1 MLFILTFIVCS
12 FNAFIIFIAFLI
24 MTIGWS
30 VRTKGLKDEIEDI
43 ENTYDLY
50 VYGLYFD
57 PIKELPEGETPT
69 DTATDDSKDSA
80 DETTDVVTEG
90 KSIT

>member
-1 MLFILTFIVCS
+1 MLFILTFIICS
-12 FNAFIIFIAFLI
+12 CNVIILFIAFLI

-43 ENTYDLY
+43 ENTYDFY

-57 PIKELPEGETPT
+57 PIKELPEDETPT
-69 DTATDDSKDSA
+69 DTATDDNKDGT
-80 DETTDVVTEG
+80 DDTTDVDTEDKSVT
-90 KSIT
+90 